1 MSGITN
7 VLGELSL
14 REKHTLRFKKTHPD
28 AITPTRGTEFS
39 AGIDLYSTDEYLIDS
54 ECSKMVDTGI
64 AAEIPEGY
72 VGLLNIRSSLGA
84 KRNLRLAN
92 CQGIIDSDYRG
103 SIQCAIYNDSVE
115 PAIIHKG
122 DKIAQLVV
130 VPYLYLDPI
139 EVDELD
145 ETVRGEGGFGSTGE
159 R

>member
-39 AGIDLYSTDEYLIDS
+39 AGLDLYSAGEYFVGSEDS
-54 ECSKMVDTGI
+54 SMVETGI
-64 AAEIPEGY
+64 AVEIPEGY

-84 KRNLRLAN
+84 KRHLRLSN

-103 SIQCAIYNDSVE
+103 SIKCAIYNDNSE

-130 VPYLYLDPI
+130 VPYLYLDPM

-145 ETVRGEGGFGSTGE
+145 DTVRGEGGFGSTGE